1 VPGLDAALAVHLHED
16 AVTPFATGTVAR
28 GGTLSAG
35 DVTSVAKC
43 RAAERLDAAALC
55 ASCSSVVR
63 DSTWRSR
70 AVSSAACAASFRDVV
85 WESKKNL
92 VRKSLWINKMR
103 VYVCGQGLLAYL
115 SLSRHHGRVGG
126 PHSDTV
132 FVRWWTILILDRTR
146 QPPERRFVM
155 PARARQASDA
165 RIHTSRTPCRGITR
179 VRKVVGTRPG
189 VWQGGH
195 SAIAIPASAER
206 V

>member
-1 VPGLDAALAVHLHED
+1 LRIALWSRSCDHDQGAEHHAAGEWNMQHPSGRVERQCVVKWADRDLEATAIISKKRPSTSRERMGAPPSPQGL
-16 AVTPFATGTVAR
+16 
-28 GGTLSAG
+28 
-35 DVTSVAKC
+35 
-43 RAAERLDAAALC
+43 
-55 ASCSSVVR
+55 
-63 DSTWRSR
+63 
-70 AVSSAACAASFRDVV
+70 FRDP
-85 WESKKNL
+85 
-92 VRKSLWINKMR
+92 KSLWINKMR

-115 SLSRHHGRVGG
+115 SLSKHHGRVGG

>member
-1 VPGLDAALAVHLHED
+1 MIRVRNITLQESGICNIHPVESSASALLNGL
-16 AVTPFATGTVAR
+16 TGTLR
-28 GGTLSAG
+28 QPRLSQKKGLVHPANG
-35 DVTSVAKC
+35 W
-43 RAAERLDAAALC
+43 ERHHPHNRL
-55 ASCSSVVR
+55 
-63 DSTWRSR
+63 
-70 AVSSAACAASFRDVV
+70 FRDP
-85 WESKKNL
+85 
-92 VRKSLWINKMR
+92 KSLWINKMR

-115 SLSRHHGRVGG
+115 SLSKHHGRVGG